1 MEQFENCTGP
11 QTPGM
16 IRISFGIYNTEEEV
30 DAFLESLPRAIEAA
44 KKDQEEQNKVEDLIR
59 EIDPAY

>member
-1 MEQFENCTGP
+1 
-11 QTPGM
+11 M

-30 DAFLESLPRAIEAA
+30 DTFLESLPRTIEAA
-44 KKDQEEQNKVEDLIR
+44 KKDQEEQNNAEDLIR